1 MKKILITLLLLTSL
15 LSADVPLERHLQSID
30 YRTQAGTTIVLIT
43 LSDGSIWKWTPDIYS
58 ENLLRKWTEGDP
70 IIIQAVNHP
79 GFILQN
85 LSKPHY
91 EPPVALSFNSY
102 LLFPSIVSY
111 EKDLDLIILSDGS
124 QWELVY
130 DFNKRT
136 LYHWELS
143 DRIIPVKGVHNN
155 FELINIDV
163 PFENRSQIERCIE
176 VLPVLETAI
185 ASLDET

>member
-1 MKKILITLLLLTSL
+1 MKKILIALLLLTSL
-15 LSADVPLERHLQSID
+15 LSAQEPLERQLQSID
-30 YRTQAGTTIVLIT
+30 YRTQGGTTIVLIT

-58 ENLLRKWTEGDP
+58 ENLLRKWAEGDP

-111 EKDLDLIILSDGS
+111 EKDLDLITLSDGS

-143 DRIIPVKGVHNN
+143 DRIIPVQGVHNN

-176 VLPVLETAI
+176 VLPVVETQ
-185 ASLDET
+185 